1 MNRSIFTMP
10 DRLSFSTYNS
20 FPRAVERRAIF
31 ISIVVGLPHV
41 LSHRS
46 DVLPNSYFR
55 FLFTSMFF
63 GIAVHPLEARLL
75 TKSYED
81 FRYPQTTI
89 PQQR

>member
-20 FPRAVERRAIF
+20 LSQGCRAESYFHIHCCWTTARAITP
-31 ISIVVGLPHV
+31 L
-41 LSHRS
+41 RS
-46 DVLPNSYFR
+46 LPNSYFR

-63 GIAVHPLEARLL
+63 GIAVHSLEARLL